1 MANRVYYQYRQQPKA
16 VAWLEITE
24 TIANGAAAEF
34 QEINDTLNIDTQEGV
49 NLDVIGRIVGIDRQY
64 IPISLDQDATFRTL
78 IKAKIFKNG
87 STGTIDDAIKAITY
101 ILPDLTN
108 AQIVDYENM
117 TFGFIIMLGTLTDE
131 ERYLL
136 VNYDIMP
143 RPQGVRFL
151 GFFETENVIEFG
163 DTDAELGD
171 TDAEFAGFTEVNY

>member
-1 MANRVYYQYRQQPKA
+1 MARRVYYQYRQQPKA

-24 TIANGAAAEF
+24 TIAEGASTEF
-34 QEINDTLNIDTQEGV
+34 QEINDTLNIDTQAGV
-49 NLDVIGRIVGIDRQY
+49 NLDVIGRIVVIDRQY
-64 IPISLDQDATFRTL
+64 IPVSLDQDATFRTL

-87 STGTIDDAIKAITY
+87 AEGTIDDAIKAITY

-108 AQIVDYENM
+108 VQIVDYENM
-117 TFGFIIMLGTLTDE
+117 TFGFIMFGTLTDE

-136 VNYDIMP
+136 INYDIMP

-163 DTDAELGD
+163 DIDAEFGD